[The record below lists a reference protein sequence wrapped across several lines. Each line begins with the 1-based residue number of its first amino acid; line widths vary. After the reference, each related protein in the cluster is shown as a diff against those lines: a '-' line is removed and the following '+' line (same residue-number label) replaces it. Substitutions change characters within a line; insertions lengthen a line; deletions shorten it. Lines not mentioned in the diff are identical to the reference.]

1 MGLFGIEKNRWAF
14 KLAPQL
20 TGKAQKAFAM
30 MEEVE
35 ASDHD

>member
-1 MGLFGIEKNRWAF
+1 MFGIKKNRWAF

-20 TGKAQKAFAM
+20 TGKAHKAFAV

-35 ASDHD
+35 ASDYD